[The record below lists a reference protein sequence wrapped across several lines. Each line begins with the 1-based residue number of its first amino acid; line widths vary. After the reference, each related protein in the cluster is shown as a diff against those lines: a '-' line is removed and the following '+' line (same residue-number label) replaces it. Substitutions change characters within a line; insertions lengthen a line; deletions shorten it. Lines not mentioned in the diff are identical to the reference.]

1 MQRFLA
7 GFLIILSIVT
17 FAVAAN
23 ADDHRGRGRG
33 HDRDNDRR
41 HEWNDNRKWDDRR
54 KWDNKHHHRPPVHY
68 YKPKAKVVYVYP
80 RTTYREYTY
89 GYGYYPSGY
98 VRTYSVGGY
107 LPRDRY
113 WRDVPPYM
121 LSRFPPARHGEKWLY
136 YDRDAVLISEATSR
150 IISGIV
156 LAASIN

>member
-7 GFLIILSIVT
+7 GFLIILSILT
-17 FAVAAN
+17 YAVAAH

-33 HDRDNDRR
+33 HDRDRDDRR
-41 HEWNDNRKWDDRR
+41 HEWNDKRGWD
-54 KWDNKHHHRPPVHY
+54 KKHYHHPPPVHY
-68 YKPKAKVVYVYP
+68 YKPRPPKVVYVYP

-121 LSRFPPARHGEKWLY
+121 LSGFPPARRGEKWLY

>member
-7 GFLIILSIVT
+7 GFLIILSVVT
-17 FAVAAN
+17 FAVAAH
-23 ADDHRGRGRG
+23 ADDRGRDRGG
-33 HDRDNDRR
+33 HDRGNRG
-41 HEWNDNRKWDDRR
+41 HEWNNNHRRDHDR
-54 KWDNKHHHRPPVHY
+54 KWDNHHSRPPVHY
-68 YKPKAKVVYVYP
+68 YKPRPPKVVYVYP

-98 VRTYSVGGY
+98 VRTYTVGGY

-113 WRDVPPYM
+113 WRDVPPHM
-121 LSRFPPARHGEKWLY
+121 MAHFPRARHGERWVY

-150 IISGIV
+150 IISGIF